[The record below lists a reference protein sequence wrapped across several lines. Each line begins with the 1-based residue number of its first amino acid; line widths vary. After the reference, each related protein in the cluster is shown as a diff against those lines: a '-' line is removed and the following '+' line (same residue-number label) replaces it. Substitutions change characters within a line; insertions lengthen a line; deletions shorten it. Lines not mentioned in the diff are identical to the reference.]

1 MSEVV
6 HLSAENFDET
16 FSSGLCL
23 VDFWAPW
30 CGPCKMLSP
39 ILDQIAE
46 EVGDQIKI
54 TKANI
59 DDLPEQCVK
68 YGIRNVPEIL
78 IFNDGQVVAQLNGMQ
93 SKAKILDAIN
103 ITIICADVGFC
114 SSISFCVAVSHKS

>member
-16 FSSGLCL
+16 ISSGLCL

-39 ILDQIAE
+39 ILDQIAA
-46 EVGDQIKI
+46 EVDGQIKI

-103 ITIICADVGFC
+103 NAL
-114 SSISFCVAVSHKS
+114 

>member
-16 FSSGLCL
+16 ISNGLCL

-68 YGIRNVPEIL
+68 YGIRNGPEIL

-103 ITIICADVGFC
+103 NAL
-114 SSISFCVAVSHKS
+114 

>member
-16 FSSGLCL
+16 ISKGLCL

-39 ILDQIAE
+39 ILDQIAA
-46 EVGDQIKI
+46 EVGDQILI
-54 TKANI
+54 AKANV
-59 DDLPEQCVK
+59 DELPNQCVK
-68 YGIRNVPEIL
+68 FGVRNVPEIL
-78 IFNDGQVVAQLNGMQ
+78 ILRDGQVVAQLNGMQ

-103 ITIICADVGFC
+103 NAL
-114 SSISFCVAVSHKS
+114 

>member
-16 FSSGLCL
+16 ISNGLCL

-39 ILDQIAE
+39 ILDQVAA
-46 EVGDQIKI
+46 EVGDKI
-54 TKANI
+54 LIAKANV
-59 DDLPEQCVK
+59 DELPNQCVK
-68 YGIRNVPEIL
+68 FGVRNVPEIL
-78 IFNDGQVVAQLNGMQ
+78 ILRDGQVVAQLNGMQ

-103 ITIICADVGFC
+103 TAL
-114 SSISFCVAVSHKS
+114 

>member
-6 HLSAENFDET
+6 HLSAETFDEEI
-16 FSSGLCL
+16 SNGLCL

-39 ILDQIAE
+39 ILDQIAG
-46 EVGDQIKI
+46 EVDGQIKI
-54 TKANI
+54 AKANI

-103 ITIICADVGFC
+103 SAL
-114 SSISFCVAVSHKS
+114 

>member
-16 FSSGLCL
+16 ISNGLCL

-39 ILDQIAE
+39 ILDQIAG
-46 EVGDQIKI
+46 EVDGQIKI

-103 ITIICADVGFC
+103 NAL
-114 SSISFCVAVSHKS
+114 

>member
-16 FSSGLCL
+16 ISNGLCL

-39 ILDQIAE
+39 ILDQIAG

-103 ITIICADVGFC
+103 NAL
-114 SSISFCVAVSHKS
+114 

>member
-6 HLSAENFDET
+6 NLSAENFDEET
-16 FSSGLCL
+16 SSGLCL

-46 EVGDQIKI
+46 EMGSQIRI
-54 TKANI
+54 AKANV
-59 DDLPEQCVK
+59 DELPEQCVK
-68 YGIRNVPEIL
+68 YGVRNVPEIL
-78 IFNDGQVVAQLNGMQ
+78 ILRDGQVAAQLNGMQ

-103 ITIICADVGFC
+103 NAL
-114 SSISFCVAVSHKS
+114 

>member
-16 FSSGLCL
+16 ISNGLCL

-78 IFNDGQVVAQLNGMQ
+78 IFSDGQVVAQLNGMQ

-103 ITIICADVGFC
+103 NAL
-114 SSISFCVAVSHKS
+114 

>member
-6 HLSAENFDET
+6 HLSAEKFDEVT
-16 FSSGLCL
+16 SNGLGL

-46 EVGDQIKI
+46 EVGDRILI
-54 TKANI
+54 AKANV

-68 YGIRNVPEIL
+68 FGVRNVPEIL
-78 IFNDGQVVAQLNGMQ
+78 ILRDGQVVGQLNGMQ

-103 ITIICADVGFC
+103 SAL
-114 SSISFCVAVSHKS
+114 